1 MSTNPQEPENN
12 ETNAQKGANDLASE
26 LREMAQQIETAFRTA
41 IESDRAKQLQQ
52 DLTNGF
58 RELSSNVKSTID
70 SLQEDPR
77 VKQAE
82 QRGREVLEQA
92 RDSKVLQ
99 DLQETIVNG
108 ISQLNE
114 QLRKLIE
121 KIETNNNVTINKQPD
136 PNAPQDIPIEQEPVT
151 GETTRLREE

>member
-1 MSTNPQEPENN
+1 MSTNPEQPENN
-12 ETNAQKGANDLASE
+12 ENNQTNAQKGASDLAAE

-121 KIETNNNVTINKQPD
+121 KIETNNNVTINKQQ
-136 PNAPQDIPIEQEPVT
+136 NQDIPIEQEPAT

>member
-1 MSTNPQEPENN
+1 MSTNPEQPENN
-12 ETNAQKGANDLASE
+12 ENNQTNAQKGASDLAAE

-70 SLQEDPR
+70 SLQEDPH

-121 KIETNNNVTINKQPD
+121 KIETNNNVTINKQQ
-136 PNAPQDIPIEQEPVT
+136 NQDIPIEQEPAT